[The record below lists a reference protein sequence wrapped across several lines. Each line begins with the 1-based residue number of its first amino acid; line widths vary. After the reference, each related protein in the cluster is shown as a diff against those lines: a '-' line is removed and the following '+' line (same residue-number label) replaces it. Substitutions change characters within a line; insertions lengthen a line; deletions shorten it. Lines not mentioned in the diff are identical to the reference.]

1 MRRHNLHPLPNAFQS
16 HRDHRR
22 ITDEN
27 TWKHLDR
34 VQVLGAAN
42 LGHSGCI
49 NALSW
54 SEDGQTLL
62 SGSDDKRICIWR
74 PDTALGSSV
83 SPHPLRWA
91 ETVATGHQANIFSA
105 KYLPNANTPTIVSV
119 AGDRDVRVYEVE
131 RLETELAPGGVRQLN
146 GREGE
151 GVRLFKCHRDRVKRI
166 ATENSPSLFLT
177 VSEDGTVRQHDL
189 RRPHVC
195 PNECPEALFHA
206 PRGIDLYSLSA
217 STVAPHLFAVAGRG
231 PFAYICDRRM
241 LARQTPSWGSHVAL
255 VDPSNVHCVRKLGLP
270 DEEWNKV
277 SPRSGRWDRD
287 PERHISCVKMSE
299 DNPDEVIVS
308 FMKHSTSLFS
318 IYDSPFSPSARSPSS
333 FVISPNE
340 CSPRPREQVLSPTCS
355 RSPLSQS
362 ANQRLG
368 SKEPNFQQLAEGQI
382 GRVGKRRMSHRS
394 EDAHMS
400 DKGTSK
406 SGSASSSTIDILD
419 ETKDTKGISKR
430 REVEHEG
437 RRLESLVSSYS
448 EFTRPRL
455 GISHSDEAGSY
466 SALQYPSRRDE
477 DEEMV
482 DETVKGIG
490 SDHRYVPED
499 FLNSPP
505 SSGPSLMED
514 ERPEISSQ
522 QYSAHH
528 LPETTRTLAEFF
540 EASDGTIEGQA
551 PSEDEDEDVQDDDG
565 ELDADFLS
573 STIFGYPF
581 GYSQSRA
588 PKEAYDGVDTIHPR
602 KMFFGARNVETVKDC
617 NFLGLGSTKVASGSD
632 DGNFFV
638 WDKKSGKLE
647 GIWEGDGSVVNVME
661 QHPSLPL
668 VAVSGIDSTVKM
680 FSPIQNRPA
689 NFNSFCRTH
698 LSEQIIDRN
707 LRSPR
712 FVSGSLFERAA
723 LLQMLANRGINVRIA
738 RSGEE
743 DGEEGDHRECVSQ

>member
-1 MRRHNLHPLPNAFQS
+1 MRRHSLHPLPNAFQS

-27 TWKHLDR
+27 MWKHLDR

-62 SGSDDKRICIWR
+62 ICIWR

-91 ETVATGHQANIFSA
+91 ETVATGHRANIFSA

-151 GVRLFKCHRDRVKRI
+151 GDGKL
-166 ATENSPSLFLT
+166 SLT
-177 VSEDGTVRQHDL
+177 VSDGVGGWDSPATRF
-189 RRPHVC
+189 
-195 PNECPEALFHA
+195 EASA
-206 PRGIDLYSLSA
+206 YLYSLSA

-241 LARQTPSWGSHVAL
+241 LARQTPSWGPHVAL

-333 FVISPNE
+333 SVISPNE
-340 CSPRPREQVLSPTCS
+340 CSPRPREQVLSPACS

-406 SGSASSSTIDILD
+406 SDSASSSTIDILD

-437 RRLESLVSSYS
+437 RRLESLVSPYS

-505 SSGPSLMED
+505 SSGPSLIED